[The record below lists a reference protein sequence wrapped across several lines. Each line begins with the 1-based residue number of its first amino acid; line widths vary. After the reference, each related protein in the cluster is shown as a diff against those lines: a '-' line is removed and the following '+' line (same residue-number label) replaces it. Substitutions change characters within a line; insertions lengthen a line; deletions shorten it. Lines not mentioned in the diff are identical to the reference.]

1 MSGQK
6 QKINLEYILNT
17 SPAILFNRLST
28 PSGLSEW
35 FSDDVNVEG
44 QLYTFI
50 WKGAQQQ
57 AHEVAR
63 KENRSIRFR
72 WVDDGDEESYFE
84 FKVEVD
90 ELTGD
95 TALIVVDFAEAD
107 EADDAIELWNR
118 QIEMLKHVLGS
129 H

>member
-1 MSGQK
+1 M
-6 QKINLEYILNT
+6 NT

-44 QLYTFI
+44 HLYTFI

-72 WVDDGDEESYFE
+72 WVDDEDEESYFE
-84 FKVEVD
+84 FRVEMD

-95 TALIVVDFAEAD
+95 TALIVVDFAD
-107 EADDAIELWNR
+107 EDEVEDAVDLWNR
-118 QIEMLKHVLGS
+118 QIEVLKHVLGS